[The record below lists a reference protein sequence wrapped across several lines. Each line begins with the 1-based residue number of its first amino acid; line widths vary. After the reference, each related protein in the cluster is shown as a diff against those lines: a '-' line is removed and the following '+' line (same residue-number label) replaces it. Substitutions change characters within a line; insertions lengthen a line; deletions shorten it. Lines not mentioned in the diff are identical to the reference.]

1 MKPLLQLHLENST
14 PKPEASTAPGPERE
28 EPKPMVPSKRLNRIV
43 NRAAHKAAIHLSRGS
58 SGIFSK

>member
-1 MKPLLQLHLENST
+1 MESILKLNLQSDRE
-14 PKPEASTAPGPERE
+14 KMEASSLPTQESE

-43 NRAAHKAAIHLSRGS
+43 NRAAHKAAIHTSRGG

>member
-1 MKPLLQLHLENST
+1 MESILKLNLQSESEKTEGSSLRT
-14 PKPEASTAPGPERE
+14 PEPE

-43 NRAAHKAAIHLSRGS
+43 NRAAHKAALHSSRSS